1 MFAAFFKKELSR
13 GLKSPMLY
21 IFMFIV
27 GLLVF
32 GAVVSDNVIIGG
44 TVGDVFKNAPSVV
57 ATYVTILNIFGL
69 LFATAFFNNAALR
82 DYRFNFN
89 EIMFSTPISKAG
101 YYFGRFCGAW
111 VLSTFVML
119 GIYLAFMVGAAVGP
133 AMGWIGADRMGPTPW
148 GAFISTYFI
157 FVVPNM
163 FLAGTIIF
171 ALATRFKST
180 IVSFIGTLII
190 IITYIIGL
198 NMASDLDSQSTAAI
212 IDIFGISTY
221 SLDTQYLTPF
231 EKNTVN
237 PSLSGYL
244 LPNRILWSCVG
255 IILLLFGYFT
265 YSFATKAKKVKKQKV
280 EADAVSSTKNL
291 VAPNLT
297 NAQDA
302 PSSWDSFKT
311 FFKINFLSILK
322 SQVFIILLLF
332 SIILLVS
339 NLWNSFDFYGL
350 QSYPVTY
357 KMLDEINGISTLFVI
372 IILVFFSGE
381 LVWRDRDSHL
391 NEVIDSTPHHSVSSL
406 LAKAISLIFLA
417 SLLHLALII
426 IGVLYQAALG
436 YTNFELGLYF
446 TDFLTGSLI
455 FFSIF
460 AGILIFI
467 QVLFNNKYL
476 GYFVSVLVL
485 FLIDF
490 IFLALKIE
498 SKMFIIGDTPKTM
511 YSDMN
516 GFGPG
521 MSGHLWFSGYWIL
534 LGGFLILLAGLFWP
548 RGTSKGLLER
558 WKAGRKS
565 LDKSY
570 YGTLGFFSVAWLAV
584 AGIVFY
590 NTQILNPY
598 DNSKTA
604 EQKQVSYEKA
614 FKKHQDAPKLSITDA
629 VYNIDIFPATR
640 KTDVVVDLR
649 LKNKTNSIID
659 SLHFTINPDLNH
671 ELVIPESELV
681 FTGPEKS
688 YLIYHLKNSI
698 LPGDSTSFKVKANY
712 AAKGFENS
720 VSNTNVIRNGTFFN
734 NMGVLPDFGYS
745 EGNEISDKNKRKSY
759 DLPERARMPEL
770 QTTCNH
776 LCMKNY
782 LTDGAA
788 DWVNVETYIST
799 SEDQIAVAPG
809 SLISEKTENGRRKY
823 HYRSDHIS
831 QNFYSFI
838 SADYE
843 VAKRKWNGIDLEV
856 YYHAGHEVN
865 VERMLDAVQ
874 KSLEYYTKH
883 FGPYYH
889 KQARIIEFPR
899 YQNFAQAFPGTMPY
913 SESFGF
919 IINLEDEKDIN
930 VIDAVIAHEM
940 AHQYWA
946 HQVIGAQ
953 MQGSTMLSESF
964 SEYSSLMVMKQT
976 SDDLKMK
983 DFLRHDLRRYLR
995 GRSSETEKEVPLY
1008 KVENQG
1014 HIHYGKGAFVLYA
1027 LQNYVGEEQVNTA
1040 MRQFLEEYRYQEPPY
1055 PTANDFMRY
1064 LEPQVPDSL
1073 QYLITDWFKEI
1084 TLYDLRLMDSKMEK
1098 MENGQYKVLLEI
1110 IAKKTK
1116 TDDIGKPTEVPIK
1129 DWVDIGFY
1137 KDRDEEALL
1146 FRERIFF
1153 DQENMKL
1160 EFTLDTLPARAA
1172 IDPLR
1177 LLIDRIYD
1185 DNTKNLSL

>member
-1 MFAAFFKKELSR
+1 MFAVFLKKELSR

-21 IFMFIV
+21 IFIFIV
-27 GLLVF
+27 SLLVF
-32 GAVVSDNVIIGG
+32 GAVVSDNVVIGG
-44 TVGDVFKNAPSVV
+44 TVGDVHKNAPSVV
-57 ATYVTILNIFGL
+57 AMYVTILNIFGL

-111 VLSTFVML
+111 ILSTLVML
-119 GIYLAFMVGAAVGP
+119 GIYLAFIIGAAVGP

-163 FLAGTIIF
+163 FLAGTVIF

-180 IVSFIGTLII
+180 VVSFLGTLII
-190 IITYIIGL
+190 IIAYIVGL
-198 NMASDLDSQSTAAI
+198 NMASDLDSQSTAAL

-221 SLDTQYLTPF
+221 NLDTQYFTPF
-231 EKNTVN
+231 EKNTIN

-244 LPNRILWSCVG
+244 LPNRIIWSSVG

-265 YSFATKAKKVKKQKV
+265 YSFTIKAKKVKKQKTGI
-280 EADAVSSTKNL
+280 DTVSNRKHL
-291 VAPNLT
+291 IAPVLT
-297 NAQDA
+297 NTQDA

-322 SQVFIILLLF
+322 SNVFVILVLF
-332 SIILLVS
+332 SIILLVV
-339 NLWNSFDFYGL
+339 NLWNGFDFYGL

-357 KMLDEINGISTLFVI
+357 KMLDEINGIATLFVI

-381 LVWRDRDSHL
+381 LIWRDRDSHI

-406 LAKAISLIFLA
+406 MAKTISLICLA
-417 SLLHLALII
+417 SLLHLTLMI
-426 IGVLYQAALG
+426 IGILYQAANG
-436 YTNFELGLYF
+436 YTSFELGLYL

-455 FFSIF
+455 TFTIW

-467 QVLFNNKYL
+467 QVFFNNKYL
-476 GYFVSVLVL
+476 GYFVSVLIM
-485 FLIDF
+485 FMIDF

-498 SKMFIIGDTPKTM
+498 SKMFVIGATPKTI

-521 MSGHLWFSGYWIL
+521 MNGHLWFSGYWVL

-548 RGTSKGLLER
+548 RGTSKRLSQR

-584 AGIVFY
+584 AGFVFY
-590 NTQILNPY
+590 NTQVLNPY

-614 FKKHQDAPKLSITDA
+614 FKKYQDIPNLSITDA
-629 VYNIDIFPATR
+629 VYNIDIYPAQR
-640 KTDVVVDLR
+640 KSDVTVDLS
-649 LKNKTNSIID
+649 LKNKTNAIID

-671 ELVIPESELV
+671 ELIIPESELV
-681 FTGPEKS
+681 FTGLEKS
-688 YLIYHLKNSI
+688 YLIYHLKNPV
-698 LPGDSTSFKVKANY
+698 LPGDSTHFSVKADY
-712 AAKGFENS
+712 TAKGFENT
-720 VSNTNVIRNGTFFN
+720 VSNTNVIKNGTFFN
-734 NMGVLPDFGYS
+734 NMSVLPSFGYS
-745 EGNEISDKNKRKSY
+745 ENYEISDKNKRKSY
-759 DLPERARMPEL
+759 ELPERDRMPEL
-770 QTTCNH
+770 QTTCSD

-788 DWVNVETYIST
+788 DWVNVETFIST

-838 SADYE
+838 SANYE
-843 VAKRKWNGIDLEV
+843 VAKRKWNGIDLEI
-856 YYHAGHEVN
+856 YYHAGHKVN

-874 KSLEYYTKH
+874 KSLEYYTKN

-899 YQNFAQAFPGTMPY
+899 YQTFAQAFPGTMPY

-919 IINLEDEKDIN
+919 IINLENEEDIN

-946 HQVIGAQ
+946 HQVIGAE

-1014 HIHYGKGAFVLYA
+1014 HIHYGKGAFVLYG
-1027 LQNYVGEEQVNTA
+1027 LQNYIGEERVNTA
-1040 MRQFLEEYRYQEPPY
+1040 MRQFLEAYRYQEPPY

-1084 TLYDLRLMDSKMEK
+1084 TLYDLRLMDTQMERLA
-1098 MENGQYKVLLEI
+1098 NGQCKVSLDI

-1116 TDDIGKPTEVPIK
+1116 ADEVGKPTEVPIK

-1137 KDRDEEALL
+1137 KDRDEEDLL

-1153 DQENMKL
+1153 DQENITL
-1160 EFTLDTLPARAA
+1160 EFTLDTIPARVA

-1185 DNTKNLSL
+1185 DNSKNLNL

>member
-44 TVGDVFKNAPSVV
+44 TVGDVYKNAPSVV
-57 ATYVTILNIFGL
+57 ASYITILNVFGL
-69 LFATAFFNNAALR
+69 LFAAAFFNNAALR

-111 VLSTFVML
+111 VLSTLVML
-119 GIYLAFMVGAAVGP
+119 GIYLAFIIGAAVGP
-133 AMGWIGADRMGPTPW
+133 ALGWIGADRMGPTPW

-163 FLAGTIIF
+163 FLAGAIIF

-180 IVSFIGTLII
+180 IVSFLGTLII

-198 NMASDLDSQSTAAI
+198 NMASDLDSQSTAAL

-231 EKNTVN
+231 EKNTTN

-244 LPNRILWSCVG
+244 LPNRIIWSSVG
-255 IILLLFGYFT
+255 LILLLFGYFT

-280 EADAVSSTKNL
+280 DARKVSARNL
-291 VAPNLT
+291 VAPNLA
-297 NAQDA
+297 NVQEA
-302 PSSWDSFKT
+302 PGSWDSFKT

-322 SQVFIILLLF
+322 SNVFIILLLF

-339 NLWNSFDFYGL
+339 NLWNGFDFYGL

-357 KMLDEINGISTLFVI
+357 KMLDEINGISTLFVL

-381 LVWRDRDSHL
+381 LVWRDRDNHL
-391 NEVIDSTPHHSVSSL
+391 NEVVDSTPHHSVSSL
-406 LAKAISLIFLA
+406 LAKTISLIFLA
-417 SLLHLALII
+417 SLLHFTLMT
-426 IGVLYQAALG
+426 IGILYQAALG
-436 YTNFELGLYF
+436 YTKFELSLYF
-446 TDFLTGSLI
+446 TDFLSGSLI
-455 FFSIF
+455 LFSIW

-476 GYFVSVLVL
+476 GYFMSVVVM
-485 FLIDF
+485 FMIDF

-498 SKMFIIGDTPKTM
+498 SKMFMLGVTPQTR

-521 MSGHLWFSGYWIL
+521 MTGHLWFSGYWVL
-534 LGGFLILLAGLFWP
+534 LAGFLILLAGLFWP
-548 RGTSKGLLER
+548 RGTSKSIKER
-558 WKAGRKS
+558 WSAGRKS

-570 YGTLGFFSVAWLAV
+570 YGTLGFFSVAWLSV
-584 AGIVFY
+584 AGFVFY
-590 NTQILNPY
+590 NTQILNTY
-598 DNSKTA
+598 DNRKTA

-614 FKKHQDAPKLSITDA
+614 FKKYQDLPKLSITDA
-629 VYNIDIFPATR
+629 VYNIDIYPKNR
-640 KTDVVVDLR
+640 KTAVVVDLG
-649 LKNKTNSIID
+649 LKNKTNQIID
-659 SLHFTINPDLNH
+659 SLHFTVNPELNH
-671 ELVIPESELV
+671 ELIISESELV

-688 YLIYHLKNSI
+688 YLIYKLKNPI
-698 LPGDSTSFKVKANY
+698 LPGDSTNFSVKASY

-720 VSNTNVIRNGTFFN
+720 VTNTNVIKNGTFFN
-734 NMGVLPDFGYS
+734 NMAVLPDFGYS
-745 EGNEISDKNKRKSY
+745 ESNEISDKNKRKSY

-782 LTDGAA
+782 LSDGAA
-788 DWVNVETYIST
+788 DWVNVETFIST

-809 SLISEKTENGRRKY
+809 SLISEKTEDGRRKY
-823 HYRSDHIS
+823 HYRSDYIS

-838 SADYE
+838 SADYQ
-843 VAKRKWNGIDLEV
+843 VARRKWNGIDLEI
-856 YYHAGHEVN
+856 YYHDGHEVN

-874 KSLEYYTKH
+874 KSLEYYTKN

-919 IINLEDEKDIN
+919 IINLEDEDDIN

-946 HQVIGAQ
+946 HQVIGAE

-1027 LQNYVGEEQVNTA
+1027 LQNYVGEDKVNTA

-1073 QYLITDWFKEI
+1073 QHLITDWFKEI
-1084 TLYDLRLMDSKMEK
+1084 TLYDLRLMDTKMEK
-1098 MENGQYKVLLEI
+1098 LENGQYKVSMDI

-1116 TDDIGKPTEVPIK
+1116 ADEIGKPTEVPIK
-1129 DWVDIGFY
+1129 DWVDVGFY
-1137 KDRDEEALL
+1137 KDRDEEELL

-1153 DQENMKL
+1153 DREEIKL
-1160 EFTLDTLPARAA
+1160 EFTLDTIPARAA

-1185 DNTKNLSL
+1185 DNAKNLSL

>member
-27 GLLVF
+27 SLLVF

-44 TVGDVFKNAPSVV
+44 TVGDVHKNAPSVV
-57 ATYVTILNIFGL
+57 AMYVTILNIFGL

-111 VLSTFVML
+111 MLSTFVML
-119 GIYLAFMVGAAVGP
+119 GIYLAFIVGAAVGP
-133 AMGWIGADRMGPTPW
+133 ALGWIGADRMGPTPW

-180 IVSFIGTLII
+180 IVSFLGTLII

-198 NMASDLDSQSTAAI
+198 NMSSDLDSQSTAAI

-221 SLDTQYLTPF
+221 NLDTQYFTPF
-231 EKNTVN
+231 EKNTIN

-244 LPNRILWSCVG
+244 LPNRILWTSVG

-265 YSFATKAKKVKKQKV
+265 YSFATKAKKVKKQKIV
-280 EADAVSSTKNL
+280 KDALTPKNL
-291 VAPNLT
+291 VAPVLA
-297 NAQDA
+297 NAHKA
-302 PSSWDSFKT
+302 PSSWASFKT

-322 SQVFIILLLF
+322 SNVFIILLLF
-332 SIILLVS
+332 SIILLIS

-357 KMLDEINGISTLFVI
+357 KMLDEINGISTLFVL

-381 LVWRDRDSHL
+381 LVWRDRDHHL

-406 LAKAISLIFLA
+406 LAKTISLIFLA
-417 SLLHLALII
+417 SLLHIVLMT
-426 IGVLYQAALG
+426 IGIFYQAALG
-436 YTNFELGLYF
+436 YTNFEIGLYL
-446 TDFLTGSLI
+446 TDFLSGSLI
-455 FFSIF
+455 LFSIW

-476 GYFVSVLVL
+476 GFFMSVVVM
-485 FLIDF
+485 FMIDF

-498 SKMFIIGDTPKTM
+498 SKMFMLGVTPQTM

-521 MSGHLWFSGYWIL
+521 MTGHLWFSGYWFL
-534 LGGFLILLAGLFWP
+534 LGGLLILLAGLFWP
-548 RGTSKGLLER
+548 RGTSKKISER

-570 YGTLGFFSVAWLAV
+570 YGTLGFFSVAWLAL
-584 AGIVFY
+584 AGFVFY
-590 NTQILNPY
+590 NTQVLNTY
-598 DNSKTA
+598 DNRKTF
-604 EQKQVSYEKA
+604 EQKQVNYEKS
-614 FKKHQDAPKLSITDA
+614 FKKYQDAPKLSITDA
-629 VYNIDIFPATR
+629 VYNIDIYPETR
-640 KTDVVVDLR
+640 RTDIMVDLG
-649 LKNKTNSIID
+649 LKNKTNTIID
-659 SLHFTINPDLNH
+659 SLHFTVNPDLEQ
-671 ELVIPESELV
+671 ELLIHESELV

-688 YLIYHLKNSI
+688 YLIYQLKNPI
-698 LPGDSTSFKVKANY
+698 LPGDSTNFSVKAKY
-712 AAKGFENS
+712 QAKGFENT

-734 NMGVLPDFGYS
+734 NMSVLPDFGYS
-745 EGNEISDKNKRKSY
+745 ERNEISDKNKRKSY
-759 DLPERARMPEL
+759 DLPERDRMPEL

-782 LTDGAA
+782 LTSGAA
-788 DWVNVETYIST
+788 DWVNVETFIST
-799 SEDQIAVAPG
+799 TEDQIAVAPG

-823 HYRSDHIS
+823 HYRSDHIA

-838 SADYE
+838 SAEYE

-856 YYHAGHEVN
+856 YYHADHEVN
-865 VERMLDAVQ
+865 IERMLDAIQ
-874 KSLEYYTKH
+874 KSLEYYTKN

-919 IINLEDEKDIN
+919 IINLEDEDDIN

-946 HQVIGAQ
+946 HQVIGAE

-1008 KVENQG
+1008 KVEEQG

-1040 MRQFLEEYRYQEPPY
+1040 LRQFLEAYRYQEPPY

-1064 LEPQVPDSL
+1064 LEPQIPDSL

-1084 TLYDLRLMDSKMEK
+1084 TLYDLRLMDTKTEK
-1098 MENGQYKVLLEI
+1098 LENGRYKISLDI

-1116 TDDIGKPTEVPIK
+1116 ADEVGKPTEVPIK

-1137 KDRDEEALL
+1137 KDREEETLL
-1146 FRERIFF
+1146 YRERILF
-1153 DQENMKL
+1153 DQESIKL

-1185 DNTKNLSL
+1185 DNAKSLSL